1 MSACFYIEV
10 VAILTHFVYG
20 IVRWAYEGGGN
31 INEEIALPVLVF
43 LYWLVAILYLTA
55 LILAVIVGKV
65 KTVVAVIVFTII
77 GVGLVNLIILFGLV
91 AMIVVV
97 IAFLIALYNNLLYIL
112 FV

>member
-10 VAILTHFVYG
+10 VAILTHLVYG

-65 KTVVAVIVFTII
+65 KTVVAVIVFTVI